1 MSVAELTVL
10 VVEDHDFQRRT
21 ILQILANLG
30 VGSLLEAADGE
41 QALGLL
47 ERGERP
53 DVVVCDLDL
62 PGMDGVELVQ
72 RISERHA
79 DVAVVFASGLE
90 EEVVETADA
99 TARAQGVRVLAS
111 IQKPLTARGLLAAIG
126 EHRPG
131 SGSESEGSA

>member
-1 MSVAELTVL
+1 MSAEVADRTVL

-41 QALGLL
+41 AALALIEG
-47 ERGERP
+47 GERP
-53 DVVVCDLDL
+53 DIVVCDLDL
-62 PGMDGVELVQ
+62 PGMDGVELVR

-90 EEVVETADA
+90 EKAVEAADA
-99 TARAQGVRVLAS
+99 TARSQGVTVLAS
-111 IQKPLTARGLLAAIG
+111 IRKPLTARALFAAIDAHG
-126 EHRPG
+126 G
-131 SGSESEGSA
+131 GGA

>member
-30 VGSLLEAADGE
+30 VGFLLEAADGE
-41 QALGLL
+41 AALALV

-62 PGMDGVELVQ
+62 PGMDGVELVR

-79 DVAVVFASGLE
+79 EVAVVFASGLE
-90 EEVVETADA
+90 EKVVEAADA
-99 TARAQGVRVLAS
+99 TARSHGVKVLAS
-111 IQKPLTARGLLAAIG
+111 IQKPLTARGLLAAMTDH
-126 EHRPG
+126 EPE
-131 SGSESEGSA
+131 SGGPA